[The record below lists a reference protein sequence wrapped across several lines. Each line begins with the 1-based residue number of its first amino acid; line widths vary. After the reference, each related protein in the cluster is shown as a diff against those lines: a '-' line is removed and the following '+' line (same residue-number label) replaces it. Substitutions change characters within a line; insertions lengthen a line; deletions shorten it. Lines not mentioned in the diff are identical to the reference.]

1 MTPPQSRMETQKS
14 DEQCAASDK
23 NKKEKAEAEAEAG
36 SRGERN
42 KAIKSQSDVNNI
54 KKPFCLWLSLVAMPC
69 PVQTQEPDTHPE
81 REREGDGRER

>member
-14 DEQCAASDK
+14 DEKINK

-69 PVQTQEPDTHPE
+69 PVQT
-81 REREGDGRER
+81 

>member
-1 MTPPQSRMETQKS
+1 METQKS

-42 KAIKSQSDVNNI
+42 KAIKSQSDC
-54 KKPFCLWLSLVAMPC
+54 PWLPC
-69 PVQTQEPDTHPE
+69 PALSRPKNQTHIQRE
-81 REREGDGRER
+81 RERETGEKGRSQRELP

>member
-23 NKKEKAEAEAEAG
+23 NKKEKAEAEAEAEAEAG

-54 KKPFCLWLSLVAMPC
+54 KKPFCL
-69 PVQTQEPDTHPE
+69 
-81 REREGDGRER
+81 